1 MNNLKPYEINQNN
14 VTPTWLNINSN
25 SVASFNSIVTFD
37 INQLGKINELY
48 LLFNM
53 GPIIGVIANAV
64 LSQPAPIS
72 AFKWF
77 TNVTYSY
84 QGSVVDTVTND
95 QNFIHQQ
102 ISFDDQDRVYL
113 NTASGNYQ
121 SQAQRY
127 LLGQNSNIYQV
138 PLRSFINQI
147 QPEILSSSAHSIRV
161 AVTLDSL
168 VNILDVGALVGAT
181 MNINSVSLLVK
192 MQKLD
197 IPTINYKM
205 NQILRLGKYQDIFC
219 SNLQQQF
226 TALAG
231 STTAIINLPNFINSN
246 INYVYFTIRPINSLV
261 RAASFNYVNNI
272 VSYHLIN
279 SSGESL
285 CGGQPILSN
294 IGLYVLNRDT
304 TRGSYSTE
312 TGSSVF
318 FWFHST
324 DPIRT
329 LQTGTPLASRLYNG
343 SENLTLVFNSALAI
357 NHQIDIYASAV
368 SIFNQTSVSVS
379 KL

>member
-14 VTPTWLNINSN
+14 VIPTWLNINSN
-25 SVASFNSIVTFD
+25 SIASFNSIVTFD
-37 INQLGKINELY
+37 INQVGKINELY

-53 GPIIGVIANAV
+53 SSITGVTANAV

-147 QPEILSSSAHSIRV
+147 QPEILNSSAHSIRL

-168 VNILDVGALVGAT
+168 VNILDVGALVGAASMT
-181 MNINSVSLLVK
+181 INSVSLLVK
-192 MQKLD
+192 MQKMD

-205 NQILRLGKYQDIFC
+205 NQLLRLGKYQDIFVVIC
-219 SNLQQQF
+219 NNNLQFYQVLQQQ
-226 TALAG
+226 
-231 STTAIINLPNFINSN
+231 
-246 INYVYFTIRPINSLV
+246 
-261 RAASFNYVNNI
+261 
-272 VSYHLIN
+272 
-279 SSGESL
+279 
-285 CGGQPILSN
+285 
-294 IGLYVLNRDT
+294 
-304 TRGSYSTE
+304 
-312 TGSSVF
+312 
-318 FWFHST
+318 
-324 DPIRT
+324 
-329 LQTGTPLASRLYNG
+329 
-343 SENLTLVFNSALAI
+343 
-357 NHQIDIYASAV
+357 
-368 SIFNQTSVSVS
+368 
-379 KL
+379 

>member
-1 MNNLKPYEINQNN
+1 M
-14 VTPTWLNINSN
+14 S
-25 SVASFNSIVTFD
+25 
-37 INQLGKINELY
+37 
-48 LLFNM
+48 
-53 GPIIGVIANAV
+53 PITGVIANV
-64 LSQPAPIS
+64 PAPIS

-84 QGSVVDTVTND
+84 QGSVVDTVTSD

-102 ISFDDQDRVYL
+102 ISFDDQDRIYI

-121 SQAQRY
+121 SQASRY
-127 LLGQNSNIYQV
+127 LLGQTSNIYQV
-138 PLRSFINQI
+138 PLRSLINQI
-147 QPEILSSSAHSIRV
+147 QPEILNSSAHSIRV

-168 VNILDVGALVGAT
+168 VNILDVGLLTGASMT
-181 MNINSVSLLVK
+181 INSVSLLVK

-197 IPTINYKM
+197 IPTINYKL
-205 NQILRLGKYQDIFC
+205 NQLLRIGKYQDIFC

-226 TALAG
+226 TVLAG
-231 STTAIINLPNFINSN
+231 ATSAIINLPNFINSN
-246 INYVYFTIRPINSLV
+246 INYIYFTIRPINSLTKS
-261 RAASFNYVNNI
+261 ASFNYVNNI

-294 IGLYVLNRDT
+294 IGLYVLNRDS
-304 TRGSYSTE
+304 TRGSSSTAI
-312 TGSSVF
+312 GSSTF

-329 LQTGTPLASRLYNG
+329 LQTGTPLGSRLYNG
-343 SENLTLVFNSALAI
+343 SENLTLVFNNALAI
-357 NHQIDIYASAV
+357 NQQVDIYASAV
-368 SIFNQTSVSVS
+368 SIFNQTTNGVS

>member
-25 SVASFNSIVTFD
+25 SIATFNSIVTFD

-53 GPIIGVIANAV
+53 SPISGVVANSA
-64 LSQPAPIS
+64 LSIPAPIS

-84 QGSVVDTVTND
+84 QGSVVDTVTSD

-102 ISFDDQDRVYL
+102 ISFDDQDRTYI
-113 NTASGNYQ
+113 NTAGGNYA
-121 SQAQRY
+121 SQASRY
-127 LLGQNSNIYQV
+127 LLGQNSDIYQV
-138 PLRSFINQI
+138 ALRSFINQI
-147 QPEILSSSAHSIRV
+147 QPEIISSSAHSIRV

-168 VNILDVGALVGAT
+168 VNILDVSSLVGANMT
-181 MNINSVSLLVK
+181 INSVSLLVK

-197 IPTINYKM
+197 MPTINYKM
-205 NQILRLGKYQDIFC
+205 NQLLRLGKYQDIFC

-226 TALAG
+226 TVLSGAT
-231 STTAIINLPNFINSN
+231 SAIINLPNFINSN
-246 INYVYFTIRPINSLV
+246 INYIYFTIRGINSLTKS
-261 RAASFNYVNNI
+261 ASFNYVNNI
-272 VSYHLIN
+272 VSYHLIH

-294 IGLYVLNRDT
+294 IGLYVLNRDS

-312 TGSSVF
+312 VGSSVF

-329 LQTGTPLASRLYNG
+329 LQTGTPLGSRLYNG
-343 SENLTLVFNSALAI
+343 SENLIIAL
-357 NHQIDIYASAV
+357 
-368 SIFNQTSVSVS
+368 
-379 KL
+379 